1 MVESEGLGDPGL
13 DSARVDA
20 VNEPATPD
28 DGNAQADALAGDGAD
43 LDEALQHIVL
53 ERLLPSAAALAGLFV
68 AFALYN
74 VLDPWLPLTSHGV
87 VLLASA
93 NLAVVGYF
101 VGLFVLIR
109 TELVPTERAHLVLA
123 LSASVLLANALYS
136 LHLVGD
142 LFYTHYLVVLLLG
155 TGSVVLSVRWQLGI
169 LAVTTA
175 AWATVAYPIAGAQ
188 GLVRFAFVLAASG
201 VVATVLVHCR
211 IQSHRRLFDEIRR
224 RHSVETRLGE
234 AIRRLEDLSQRD
246 PLTNLLNR
254 RGIFERLEIELS
266 RAGRG
271 HTTGLLLV
279 DLDGF
284 KEVND
289 RYGHIEGDRLLQAIA
304 EALRRGTRSSDAV
317 GRYGGDEF
325 VVVLAD
331 TREEDANATAR
342 RLVERVHRVGQ
353 QLFPASP
360 VTASGGLALAS
371 TGDNPLALLERA
383 DNGVY
388 DAKRGGGNAVRPAA

>member
-1 MVESEGLGDPGL
+1 MLESDAP
-13 DSARVDA
+13 VDA
-20 VNEPATPD
+20 GPDSEAVPATAPVTGTSDLEAGAD
-28 DGNAQADALAGDGAD
+28 DVASGRDTLDGAF
-43 LDEALQHIVL
+43 QHIVL
-53 ERLLPSAAALAGLFV
+53 ERLQPSAAALALLFV

-74 VLDPWLPLTSHGV
+74 VLDPWLPLGSQGV
-87 VLLASA
+87 LLLASA
-93 NLAVVGYF
+93 NLAVVAFF

-109 TELVPTERAHLVLA
+109 TELVPTHRAHWLLA

-142 LFYTHYLVVLLLG
+142 LFYTHYLVILLLG
-155 TGSVVLSVRWQLGI
+155 TGSVVLSMRWQLAI
-169 LAVTTA
+169 LAVTSA
-175 AWATVAYPIAGAQ
+175 AWAAVAYPIGGAQ
-188 GLVRFAFVLAASG
+188 GLVRFAFVLTASG
-201 VVATVLVHCR
+201 VVALVLVHCR
-211 IQSHRRLFDEIRR
+211 MQSHRRLFDEIRR
-224 RHSVETRLGE
+224 RRDVETRLGD

-254 RGIFERLEIELS
+254 RGIFDRLEIELA

-284 KEVND
+284 KDVND

-304 EALRRGTRSSDAV
+304 EALRRGTRASDAV

-360 VTASGGLALAS
+360 VTASGGLALANP
-371 TGDNPLALLERA
+371 GDNPLALLERA